1 LLSFFKKG
9 SLPFSLFI
17 FCSEN
22 GMALTLLI
30 SEAGKMVEGED
41 EVGLANLLYSWEQK
55 TLASVSN
62 NVLNAQA

>member
-1 LLSFFKKG
+1 
-9 SLPFSLFI
+9 
-17 FCSEN
+17 
-22 GMALTLLI
+22 MALTLLF